1 MKKEFI
7 MENLECAHCASIM
20 EEKIR
25 KLDGVN
31 SVSVNFILQKLVL
44 DAEED
49 VFEDILK
56 KAVKICKKTE
66 PDCKIVIK

>member
-1 MKKEFI
+1 MKKEFR

-25 KLDGVN
+25 KLEGVN

>member
-1 MKKEFI
+1 MKKEFR